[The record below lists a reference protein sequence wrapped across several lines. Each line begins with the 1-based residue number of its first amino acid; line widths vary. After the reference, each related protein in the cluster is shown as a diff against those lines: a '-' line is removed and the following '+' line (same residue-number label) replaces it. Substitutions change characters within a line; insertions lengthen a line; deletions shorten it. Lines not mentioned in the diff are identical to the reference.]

1 MEQQC
6 VGSVFTIRAK
16 FASTVHL
23 IFARVYNLIDVFF
36 DDIHNNQNKPI
47 PKQTWAWKGDIIF

>member
-23 IFARVYNLIDVFF
+23 IFARVYNLIDVFY
-36 DDIHNNQNKPI
+36 DDIQNNQNKPL
-47 PKQTWAWKGDIIF
+47 